1 MRQQVTQADVPKRF
15 DATPRSSPPSVRTS
29 SCHLPVQ
36 QLLLETTTSLTGVA
50 ASSDEIID
58 SAAVRSYLH
67 GVVVGPH
74 WSVPTSKIVK
84 DMPEGYAVRQY
95 PDVRRPP
102 SVAWCLPAC
111 R

>member
-1 MRQQVTQADVPKRF
+1 M
-15 DATPRSSPPSVRTS
+15 
-29 SCHLPVQ
+29 Q
-36 QLLLETTTSLTGVA
+36 QLLLETTTSLTGVG

-95 PDVRRPP
+95 PDVRRQTAFCRLLFACVSLTLLPRRTDLP
-102 SVAWCLPAC
+102 LSVGAVRHP
-111 R
+111 